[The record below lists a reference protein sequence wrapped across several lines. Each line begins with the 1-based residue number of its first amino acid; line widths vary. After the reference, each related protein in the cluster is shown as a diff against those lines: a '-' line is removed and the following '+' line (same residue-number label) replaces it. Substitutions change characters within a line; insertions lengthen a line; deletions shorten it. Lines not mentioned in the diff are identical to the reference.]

1 MQNDLLPSRWL
12 LRAVFIAIVLVL
24 IALASFWLVPGSVMA
39 ALLLDRQP
47 HSIFPYPF
55 TIQNFIYLAL
65 AWAFADL
72 LYRWLSARREHAL
85 LRAHLLPEDATTAL
99 SLDELGAI
107 RRKVANLYTL
117 DSGFLPFLIDTA
129 ILQLQSTR
137 SVEQA
142 LAMVDSNINLLSD
155 RVDLRYHQLR
165 YLAWLIPTIGFI
177 GTVIGLSLALELINP
192 VSIDLGLVVDGLSI
206 AFYTTLIALLASA
219 LLAFVQH
226 SVQEREELA
235 LNEAGLYCL
244 KNLINRVYIPTEKD
258 GST

>member
-1 MQNDLLPSRWL
+1 MATLFLPEES
-12 LRAVFIAIVLVL
+12 VL
-24 IALASFWLVPGSVMA
+24 S
-39 ALLLDRQP
+39 ALLLDRQK
-47 HSIFPYPF
+47 HSIFWYPF
-55 TIQNFIYLAL
+55 TIQNFIYVAL

-72 LYRWLSARREHAL
+72 LYRWLNARREHRFL
-85 LRAHLLPEDATTAL
+85 HMHLLPEDQVTAITI
-99 SLDELGAI
+99 DELGAF

-129 ILQLQSTR
+129 ILQLQASR

-142 LAMVDSNINLLSD
+142 LSMVDSNINLLSE

-177 GTVIGLSLALELINP
+177 GTVIGLSIALERINP
-192 VSIDLGLVVDGLSI
+192 VSIDLKFVVDGLSI

-219 LLAFVQH
+219 LLAFIQH
-226 SVQEREELA
+226 SVQEKEELA

-244 KNLINRVYIPTEKD
+244 KNLINRVFIPNDKEIH
-258 GST
+258 S

>member
-1 MQNDLLPSRWL
+1 METKRPPSRWWIRGAFL
-12 LRAVFIAIVLVL
+12 LIAVVLV
-24 IALASFWLVPGSVMA
+24 AGGSFYFPKDTVAA
-39 ALLLDRQP
+39 ALLFDRQQ

-72 LYRWLSARREHAL
+72 LVRWLSTRREYRL
-85 LRAHLLPEDATTAL
+85 LRARLLPEDAESVLTI
-99 SLDELGAI
+99 DDLGGI
-107 RRKVANLYTL
+107 RKKVAELHST
-117 DSGFLPFLIDTA
+117 DSGFLPYLIDVA
-129 ILQLQSTR
+129 ILQLLSGR
-137 SVEQA
+137 SIDQA
-142 LAMVDSNINLLSD
+142 LAIVDSTTNLLAD

-192 VSIDLGLVVDGLSI
+192 VSIDLGLVVEGLSV

-219 LLAFVQH
+219 ALAFVQH
-226 SVQEREELA
+226 TVQEQEELA

-244 KNLINRVYIPTEKD
+244 KNLINRIYIPQPDEVQR
-258 GST
+258 